1 MWVEST
7 MTEMWLHAGTV
18 LPENLAPFAAG
29 FYFIGDFCRKTNVS
43 TAFSERF
50 SGECL
55 RNADSPNGGCHPGY
69 LCSKISCNRRGMIN
83 LRPNL

>member
-50 SGECL
+50 SAEMPPKCRQPEWRVPSGL
-55 RNADSPNGGCHPGY
+55 SAF
-69 LCSKISCNRRGMIN
+69 KN
-83 LRPNL
+83 LLATVEG